1 MESGNYS
8 GNNVKNRPY
17 RWQGKGPRPPHKQPP
32 PKKNKKMNTL
42 MDGDTVTTIEVD
54 GDNKFVRGKMRG
66 KGGKPKTPKMAYS
79 TTLKKVDTRN
89 VSNNV
94 VNTTTSSLHN
104 RAVQGSDLAQ
114 HSYINTT
121 VQQQHPTMIRKTK
134 RKRGGGKSSLT
145 RGASDE
151 ELVGDSDDDD
161 YGGHSE
167 QVSQQ
172 QQHVFQQIVPQVSL
186 TYHGLEIIKN
196 VIYLRSCLTFFS
208 ACCPGG
214 HWYKS
219 NIV

>member
-32 PKKNKKMNTL
+32 PKKNKKLNTI

-54 GDNKFVRGKMRG
+54 GDNKFGRGKMRG

-94 VNTTTSSLHN
+94 VNTTTSSIHN
-104 RAVQGSDLAQ
+104 RVVQGSDLAQ
-114 HSYINTT
+114 QSYINTT
-121 VQQQHPTMIRKTK
+121 VQQQQHPTMIRKTK
-134 RKRGGGKSSLT
+134 RRRGGGKSSLT

-167 QVSQQ
+167 HVPQQ
-172 QQHVFQQIVPQVSL
+172 QQVFQQIVPQVSL
-186 TYHGLEIIKN
+186 TYHGLE
-196 VIYLRSCLTFFS
+196 
-208 ACCPGG
+208 
-214 HWYKS
+214 
-219 NIV
+219 

>member
-32 PKKNKKMNTL
+32 PKKNKKINTL

-94 VNTTTSSLHN
+94 VNTTTSSIHN
-104 RAVQGSDLAQ
+104 RVVQGSDLAQ

-121 VQQQHPTMIRKTK
+121 VQQQQHPTMIRKTK

-172 QQHVFQQIVPQVSL
+172 QQQHVFQQIVPQV
-186 TYHGLEIIKN
+186 N
-196 VIYLRSCLTFFS
+196 VI
-208 ACCPGG
+208 
-214 HWYKS
+214 
-219 NIV
+219 